1 MEGPILVVQNVVE
14 RCNMKRRD
22 FLTYGTS
29 FLGGAYLASSNVGVS
44 YADEYSP
51 KLTKNDKSVIF
62 LWLGGGA
69 THIETF
75 NPIPYAPVERR
86 SATGHI
92 DTKIP
97 TVKIGGL
104 SSKRLQKGLIKSISS
119 EVLHT
124 KTLITKPRPIGLLA
138 AKETKAALHRT
149 IQATGL

>member
-1 MEGPILVVQNVVE
+1 
-14 RCNMKRRD
+14 MKRRD

-29 FLGGAYLASSNVGVS
+29 FLGGTYLGLSNVGVS
-44 YADEYSP
+44 YADDYSP

-104 SSKRLQKGLIKSISS
+104 FKEVAKLSVCCSKQTLMRSSANQTELGSETLERKIQSNKREFIYG
-119 EVLHT
+119 HM
-124 KTLITKPRPIGLLA
+124 
-138 AKETKAALHRT
+138 
-149 IQATGL
+149 

>member
-1 MEGPILVVQNVVE
+1 MFN
-14 RCNMKRRD
+14 RRD
-22 FLTYGTS
+22 FFTYGTS
-29 FLGGAYLASSNVGVS
+29 FLGGAYLASNGVAVS

-62 LWLGGGA
+62 LWMGGGA

-86 SATGHI
+86 SATGHV

-104 SSKRLQKGLIKSISS
+104 FKEVAKRSDKINIVRSFAHKDSNHHHQY
-119 EVLHT
+119 T
-124 KTLITKPRPIGLLA
+124 
-138 AKETKAALHRT
+138 
-149 IQATGL
+149 QQ